1 MIGKATWEKM
11 TLRDRIT
18 AAHTDIMNH
27 PEFALL
33 SGVILTGKVEISD
46 KIPTAATNGR
56 DVKYGDAFMT
66 PLNQKQ
72 VRYLVLHENGHK
84 ALKHCVWYRDI
95 VRKYPRLSNIA
106 QDYVINGMIEELD
119 PDLKFVERPTEGLC
133 IDPKYFGWGWI
144 EVLQDLLKN
153 GGEGGGSGGDGN
165 PDPFD
170 EHEDGSEVMEADE
183 IDSLSE
189 EIDEALRQGKI
200 IVDRKRGEG
209 SGKNPLNA
217 LIQPR
222 ETNWRDAMREFI
234 ETICTGHDNSRFCPP
249 NKRLLAS
256 GFIMPSHFSESAGEL
271 IVACDTSGSMT
282 GVYPVVFGEIARIC
296 ETVRPESV
304 RVLWWDSEVCGE
316 QVFTEQNYNDLAS
329 LLKPAGG
336 GGTYVTCVA
345 EYIRDKEYKP
355 KAVIYLTDGYIESSY
370 ALPEVPCLWGVVDNK
385 QFVPQRGK
393 KLNIN
398 SLSI

>member
-56 DVKYGDAFMT
+56 DVKYGAAFMT

-119 PDLKFVERPTEGLC
+119 PDLKFVERPTDGLC

-153 GGEGGGSGGDGN
+153 GGEGGGGGDGN

-209 SGKNPLNA
+209 SGNNPLNA

-222 ETNWRDAMREFI
+222 ETNWRDALREFI
-234 ETICTGHDNSRFCPP
+234 ETICAGHDNSRFCPP

-336 GGTYVTCVA
+336 GGTYLSCVA

-355 KAVIYLTDGYIESSY
+355 KAVIYLTDGYIEHSY
-370 ALPEVPCLWGVVDNK
+370 ALPEEPCLWGVVDNK

>member
-1 MIGKATWEKM
+1 M

-18 AAHTDIMNH
+18 AVHTDIMNH

-66 PLNQKQ
+66 ALNQKQ

-119 PDLKFVERPTEGLC
+119 PDLKFVERPTDGLC

-153 GGEGGGSGGDGN
+153 GGEGGGGGGGGGGDGN

-183 IDSLSE
+183 IDSLSD

-271 IVACDTSGSMT
+271 IVACDTSGSM
-282 GVYPVVFGEIARIC
+282 GCVYPVVFGEIARIC

-304 RVLWWDSEVCGE
+304 RVLWWDSDVCGE
-316 QVFTEQNYNDLAS
+316 QVFTEQNYNDLVS

-336 GGTYVTCVA
+336 GGTYLSCVA

-355 KAVIYLTDGYIESSY
+355 KAVIYLTDGYIEHSY

-393 KLNIN
+393 KININ

>member
-18 AAHTDIMNH
+18 AVHTDIMNH

-46 KIPTAATNGR
+46 KTPTAATNGR

-66 PLNQKQ
+66 ALNQKQ

-119 PDLKFVERPTEGLC
+119 PDLKFVERPTDGLC

-153 GGEGGGSGGDGN
+153 GGEGGGGGDGN

-183 IDSLSE
+183 IDSLSD

-271 IVACDTSGSMT
+271 IVACDTSGSM
-282 GVYPVVFGEIARIC
+282 GCVYPVVFGEIARIC

-304 RVLWWDSEVCGE
+304 RVLWWDSDVCGE

-336 GGTYVTCVA
+336 GGTYLSCVA

-355 KAVIYLTDGYIESSY
+355 KAVIYLTDGYIEHSY

>member
-1 MIGKATWEKM
+1 
-11 TLRDRIT
+11 
-18 AAHTDIMNH
+18 MNH
-27 PEFALL
+27 SEFALL

-95 VRKYPRLSNIA
+95 VRKYPQLSNIA

-119 PDLKFVERPTEGLC
+119 PHLQFVERPCEGMC

-144 EVLQDLLKN
+144 EVLQDLIKD
-153 GGEGGGSGGDGN
+153 GEEGGGKRN

-170 EHEDGSEVMEADE
+170 EHEDGSEEMDADE
-183 IDSLSE
+183 IDALSE
-189 EIDEALRQGKI
+189 ELDEALRQGKI

-209 SGKNPLNA
+209 KGGNPLNA

-222 ETNWRDAMREFI
+222 ETNWRDPLQEFI
-234 ETICTGHDNSRFCPP
+234 QSICAGHDNSRFCPP

-256 GFIMPSHFSESAGEL
+256 GFIMPSHFSESTGEI
-271 IVACDTSGSMT
+271 IVAGDTSGSMT

-296 ETVRPESV
+296 ETARPESV
-304 RVLWWDSEVCGE
+304 RVIWWYSDVCGE
-316 QVFTEQNYNDLAS
+316 QVFTEQNYNTIAG
-329 LLKPAGG
+329 LLKPSGG

-345 EYIRDKEYKP
+345 EYIRTKEYKP

-370 ALPEVPCLWGVVDNK
+370 ALPEVPCLWGVVDNP

>member
-18 AAHTDIMNH
+18 AVHTDIMNH

-46 KIPTAATNGR
+46 KTPTAATNGR

-66 PLNQKQ
+66 ALNQKQ

-119 PDLKFVERPTEGLC
+119 PDLKFVERPTDGLC

-153 GGEGGGSGGDGN
+153 GGEGGGGGDGN

-234 ETICTGHDNSRFCPP
+234 ETICAGHDNSRFCPP

-271 IVACDTSGSMT
+271 IVACDTSGSM
-282 GVYPVVFGEIARIC
+282 GCVYPVVFGEIARIC

-304 RVLWWDSEVCGE
+304 RVLWWDSDVCGE
-316 QVFTEQNYNDLAS
+316 QVFTEQNYNDLVS

-336 GGTYVTCVA
+336 GGTYLSCVA

-355 KAVIYLTDGYIESSY
+355 KAVIYLTDGYIEHSY

-393 KLNIN
+393 KININ

>member
-1 MIGKATWEKM
+1 MISKLTWEKM

-27 PEFALL
+27 SEFALL
-33 SGVILTGKVEISD
+33 SGVILSGKVEISD

-56 DVKYGDAFMT
+56 DVKYGAAFMT

-119 PDLKFVERPTEGLC
+119 PHLQFVERPCEGLC
-133 IDPKYFGWGWI
+133 IDPKYYGWGWI
-144 EVLQDLLKN
+144 EVLQDLIKD
-153 GGEGGGSGGDGN
+153 GEEGGGGGRGN

-170 EHEDGSEVMEADE
+170 EHEDGSEEMDVDE
-183 IDSLSE
+183 IDALSE

-209 SGKNPLNA
+209 KGSNPLNA

-222 ETNWRDAMREFI
+222 ETNWRDPLQEFI
-234 ETICTGHDNSRFCPP
+234 QSICAGHDNSRFCPP

-256 GFIMPSHFSESAGEL
+256 GFIMPSHFSESTGEI
-271 IVACDTSGSMT
+271 IVAGDTSGSMT

-296 ETVRPESV
+296 ETARPESV
-304 RVLWWDSEVCGE
+304 RVIWWDSDVCGE
-316 QVFTEQNYNDLAS
+316 QVFTEQNYNSIAD
-329 LLKPAGG
+329 LLKPRGG
-336 GGTYVTCVA
+336 GGTYVSCVA
-345 EYIRDKEYKP
+345 EYIRHKEYKP
-355 KAVIYLTDGYIESSY
+355 KAVIYLTDGYIEDSY
-370 ALPEVPCLWGVVDNK
+370 VLPEVPCLWGVVDNP

>member
-18 AAHTDIMNH
+18 AVHTDIMNH

-46 KIPTAATNGR
+46 KTPTAATNGR

-66 PLNQKQ
+66 ALNQKQ

-119 PDLKFVERPTEGLC
+119 PDLKFVERPTDGLC

-153 GGEGGGSGGDGN
+153 GGEGGGGGDGN

-183 IDSLSE
+183 IDSLSD

-271 IVACDTSGSMT
+271 IVACDTSGSM
-282 GVYPVVFGEIARIC
+282 GCVYPVVFGEIARIC

-304 RVLWWDSEVCGE
+304 RVLWWDSDVCGE
-316 QVFTEQNYNDLAS
+316 QVFTEQNYNDLVS

-355 KAVIYLTDGYIESSY
+355 KAVIYLTDGYIEHSY

-393 KLNIN
+393 KININ

>member
-1 MIGKATWEKM
+1 MINKTTWEKM
-11 TLRDRIT
+11 SLNERIT

-33 SGVILTGKVEISD
+33 SGVILSGKVQISD
-46 KIPTAATNGR
+46 TIPTAATNGR
-56 DVKYGDAFMT
+56 DVKYGAAFMQ

-95 VRKYPRLSNIA
+95 VRKHPRLSNIA

-119 PDLKFVERPTEGLC
+119 PAFKFVERPCKGLC
-133 IDPKYFGWGWI
+133 INSKYFGWGWI
-144 EVLQDLLKN
+144 EVLQDLLKD
-153 GGEGGGSGGDGN
+153 GEEGGDKRN

-170 EHEDGSEVMEADE
+170 EHEDGSEEMDADE
-183 IDSLSE
+183 IDELSD

-200 IVDRKRGEG
+200 IVDRKRGESKG
-209 SGKNPLNA
+209 SNPLDA
-217 LIQPR
+217 LVKPR
-222 ETNWRDAMREFI
+222 ETNWREPLQEFI
-234 ETICTGHDNSRFCPP
+234 QSICAGHDNSRFCPP

-256 GFIMPSHFSESAGEL
+256 GFIMPSHFSESTGEI

-296 ETVRPESV
+296 ETARPESV
-304 RVLWWDSEVCGE
+304 RVIWWDSDVCGE
-316 QVFTEQNYNDLAS
+316 QVFTEQNYGSIAN
-329 LLKPAGG
+329 LLKPSGG
-336 GGTYVTCVA
+336 GGTYVSCVA
-345 EYIRDKEYKP
+345 QYIRYKEYKP

-370 ALPEVPCLWGVVDNK
+370 VLPEVPCLWGVVDNQ

>member
-18 AAHTDIMNH
+18 AVHTDIMNH

-46 KIPTAATNGR
+46 KTPTAATNGR

-66 PLNQKQ
+66 ALNQKQ

-119 PDLKFVERPTEGLC
+119 PDLKFVERPTDGLC

-153 GGEGGGSGGDGN
+153 GGEGGGGGDGN

-234 ETICTGHDNSRFCPP
+234 ETICAGHDNSRFCPP

-355 KAVIYLTDGYIESSY
+355 KAVIYLTDGYIEHSY

>member
-119 PDLKFVERPTEGLC
+119 PDLKFVERPTDGLC

-153 GGEGGGSGGDGN
+153 GGEGGGGGDGN

-209 SGKNPLNA
+209 SGNNPLNA

-222 ETNWRDAMREFI
+222 ETNWRDALREFI
-234 ETICTGHDNSRFCPP
+234 ETICAGHDNSRFCPP

-336 GGTYVTCVA
+336 GGTYLSCVA

-355 KAVIYLTDGYIESSY
+355 KAVIYLTDGYIEHSY